1 MALSDRFRINELTQK
16 GSKAIR
22 RDSKGNILV
31 SKTDKKELKPKKKKE
46 EPFGSKPIKGKQIS
60 PRFKSDLNEVEEP
73 FVQEQTSFDGETS
86 GYIEKPKYNE
96 EELQKAIDVK
106 VDELIRKEKLK
117 KGKYVK
123 EKTFDDLRKEFDLKV
138 DELED
143 LRERLNNALS
153 QISGLE
159 SRNLSLQ
166 QQLDASLQQKA
177 VADNQNAILSD
188 RYGALLADFQ
198 NSIIKGTKEAIER
211 VSLTAQVRGLQA
223 QKVSLIEQIKLKD
236 RIEEQE
242 EAQQETAAI
251 LASLT
256 GPPNSYE
263 QKGDYAWKIPEDAI
277 KDQKELDGGHTFY
290 FRSNRKSSGWSN
302 GNTLELYNFTEDSEV
317 TYSFDITTLRGGHGS
332 PWFGFSSMSGTIPA
346 RSGSTPGKVILDA
359 NKLRRVND
367 NAGRRKTFD
376 DKIVL
381 TIADTTFDM
390 KARFYRKLRRGG
402 NGN

>member
-31 SKTDKKELKPKKKKE
+31 SKIDKKEGKPKKKRE

-60 PRFKSDLNEVEEP
+60 PRTKSDLNEVEEP

-106 VDELIRKEKLK
+106 VDELISKEKLK

-123 EKTFDDLRKEFDLKV
+123 QELFDKLNDRFNLNT
-138 DELED
+138 DEIED

-198 NSIIKGTKEAIER
+198 NSIIKGTKEAVER

-223 QKVSLIEQIKLKD
+223 QKVSLLEQIKLKD

-251 LASLT
+251 LASLS
-256 GPPNSYE
+256 GPTNSFE
-263 QKGDYAWKIPEDAI
+263 QKGNYAWKIPEDQI
-277 KDQKELDGGHTFY
+277 KEQVELDGGHTFY
-290 FRSNRKSSGWSN
+290 FRSNRKSSGWKN
-302 GNTLELYNFTEDSEV
+302 GTTLELYNFNEENEV
-317 TYSFDITTLRGGHGS
+317 SYSFSISAGSGGHGQ
-332 PWFGFSSMSGTIPA
+332 PWFKLSPETGTIPP
-346 RSGSTPGKVILDA
+346 RSGETPGKVTLDA
-359 NKLRRVND
+359 SKIRNVNSPK
-367 NAGRRKTFD
+367 GRRKVFD
-376 DKIVL
+376 DDITL
-381 TIADTTFDM
+381 TIDDTTFQM
-390 KARFYRKLRRGG
+390 RARFYRKLRSGG
-402 NGN
+402 KGN